1 MTNIKAK
8 NGWITI
14 SRDDCFGK
22 YKWFTIEWRLVVSS
36 QSTEY
41 EEYIAFISWIETRK
55 NFPELL
61 KLPIDELFLKL
72 EKIYWWKKEMFFQF
86 DNCSV
91 DEKSKKLSF
100 SDNK

>member
-14 SRDDCFGK
+14 SREDCFGK
-22 YKWFTIEWRLVVSS
+22 YKGFTINGRLVVNS

-41 EEYIAFISWIETRK
+41 EEYIWFISGVETRK
-55 NFPELL
+55 NFPEML

-86 DNCSV
+86 DNCSI
-91 DEKSKKLSF
+91 DEKKKKISF
-100 SDNK
+100 FDNK